1 MDFLLIMYRD
11 RIIEACAMPTNAPG
25 KKTKIE
31 ALPWH
36 NNQKS
41 REQFS

>member
-1 MDFLLIMYRD
+1 MDFLFIMYRD
-11 RIIEACAMPTNAPG
+11 RIIEACAKPANAPD
-25 KKTKIE
+25 KKKIIE